1 MKESSDVFVGIK
13 NITDIRKDLLVA
25 SKDALRVLRNYD
37 DYRKLRTEKLQNAVK
52 LYRVLTEIASLNRK
66 MKNMLP
72 KISLEEDGSII
83 SDTNEQ
89 IAVIRRPTKSKL
101 DILEDEL
108 AAIEERLSA
117 LG

>member
-13 NITDIRKDLLVA
+13 NLTDVRKDLLTA
-25 SKDALRVLRNYD
+25 SKDILRVLRNYGE
-37 DYRKLRTEKLQNAVK
+37 YRRLRTEKLENVVK
-52 LYRVLTEIASLNRK
+52 LYKVMTEIASLNRK

-72 KISLEEDGSII
+72 KIALEADGSIVAEA
-83 SDTNEQ
+83 DEKV
-89 IAVIRRPTKSKL
+89 AVIRKPTKSKL